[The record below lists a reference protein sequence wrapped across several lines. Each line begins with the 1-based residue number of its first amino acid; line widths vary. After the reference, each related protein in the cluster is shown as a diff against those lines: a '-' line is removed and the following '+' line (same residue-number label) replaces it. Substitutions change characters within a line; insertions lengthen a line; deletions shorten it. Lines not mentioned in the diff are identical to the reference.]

1 MKKKKTRKKYEIVIP
16 AGYDYA
22 DMLEMDD
29 SMFEGEKPALEEEVR
44 LHFERKQDERI
55 REGGQ

>member
-1 MKKKKTRKKYEIVIP
+1 MKKKKGRRPFEIVIP

-44 LHFERKQDERI
+44 LHFERKQDERF
-55 REGGQ
+55 REREQ